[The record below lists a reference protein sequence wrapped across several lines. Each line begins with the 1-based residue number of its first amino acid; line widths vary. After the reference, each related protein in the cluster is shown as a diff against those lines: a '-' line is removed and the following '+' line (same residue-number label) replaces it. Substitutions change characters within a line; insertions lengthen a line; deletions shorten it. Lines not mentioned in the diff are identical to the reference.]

1 MSFARKYDATPFNAG
16 DRDDA
21 LADAARRAVLQAF
34 LDAGQETNA
43 QTGADM
49 QAIMT
54 GMIVGVVSVMRAQVA
69 YSDTSDAAIRS
80 SIINVVPWAVDF
92 ARANAGLPPL
102 SDA

>member
-1 MSFARKYDATPFNAG
+1 MSYARKYGATPFNAG

-21 LADAARRAVLQAF
+21 LADAARRAVIQAF
-34 LDAGQETNA
+34 IDAGQDTDA
-43 QTGADM
+43 KTGADM
-49 QAIMT
+49 QALLT
-54 GMIVGVVSVMRAQVA
+54 GLIVGVVSVMRAQVA